1 MFVLC
6 PPKLYSRRPQTSG
19 HGPIPV
25 GLWSVRTRATQ
36 GMSGAQAS
44 KDSSVFTATPQHS
57 HYSLNT
63 SCQSSSSIRFS
74 QESHLTLNCVC
85 EGSRWPSPC
94 ESPMPDDLIL
104 HYGEL
109 YNDIIISHD
118 AKSRNK
124 MHNKC
129 NALESSQDHPCLP
142 LLCGKNIF
150 HETGPLCQN
159 GWGPLP
165 HSTQNRTLYTIGI
178 V

>member
-6 PPKLYSRRPQTSG
+6 PPILYSRHPQTSG
-19 HGPIPV
+19 RGPIPA
-25 GLWSVRTRATQ
+25 GPWSVRTRATQ

-44 KDSSVFTATPQHS
+44 KDPSAFTATPQHS

-85 EGSRWPSPC
+85 EGSRWPSPY
-94 ESPMPDDLIL
+94 ESLMPDDLIL

-109 YNDIIISHD
+109 YNYIIIYHN

-124 MHNKC
+124 MHNKLMHL
-129 NALESSQDHPCLP
+129 NHPKTIP
-142 LLCGKNIF
+142 LSPCSVEKNIF
-150 HETGPLCQN
+150 HETGPCAKMV
-159 GWGPLP
+159 GDHCPIAPKTGPYI
-165 HSTQNRTLYTIGI
+165 Q
-178 V
+178 